1 MGYKIL
7 HFLRSL
13 TETTLLFLSFSLP
26 YNPFM
31 VVSRKEYMEKKA
43 LRHKMKIT
51 AVHISEEQGGYC
63 LLIVN
68 IVCAKEYLEETGHD
82 IKL

>member
-1 MGYKIL
+1 
-7 HFLRSL
+7 
-13 TETTLLFLSFSLP
+13 
-26 YNPFM
+26 M